1 MNESK
6 QNQTSTLIDN
16 GSITTFCRNAA
27 IAFTAA
33 IVVLTAITI
42 VSLFLFNDIV
52 TLLLTILLAAVA
64 ISGALHYGYRLY
76 CIIMVIA
83 GLRYLSSKLLNWIQ
97 PFVRPTSTP
106 ETTVD
111 PMDEPQPAVNEEI
124 AQLRATIQRLNTENG
139 ELEAK
144 VSQASAQHADLH
156 LQIDKLREENQSLTQ
171 RLAKSNTESYDRTT
185 RKLLELV
192 QRIDSESDSFGDD
205 CAEFLKKELS
215 YSLKVCGLEFRDY
228 SEEHSN
234 CYSVEPMSA
243 ITEVNYDTR
252 AIVRRGEGNTVCT
265 GHVFV
270 PINKQ

>member
-83 GLRYLSSKLLNWIQ
+83 GFRYLSSKLLNWIQ

-124 AQLRATIQRLNTENG
+124 EQLRATVRQLTAEN
-139 ELEAK
+139 EKLKAK
-144 VSQASAQHADLH
+144 VTEVPSQHSDLQQQIRK
-156 LQIDKLREENQSLTQ
+156 LQEDNQSLTQ
-171 RLAKSNTESYDRTT
+171 RLAESYTATKTT

-192 QRIDSESDSFGDD
+192 QRIDSEADSFGDD
-205 CAEFLKKELS
+205 CAEFLNKELS

-228 SEEHSN
+228 SDEHSN
-234 CYSVEPMSA
+234 CYSVEPMPA
-243 ITEVNYDTR
+243 ITKVNYDTR